1 MMMTE
6 PKPVWL
12 IQKQKRDKIEGYDI
26 CVHEWTDDT
35 YTVHAYNSEETII
48 DHEFT
53 YDEYPTDYEI
63 RLHVEEILEEKFEN
77 PGSMTHVMEW
87 RVSDNV

>member
-1 MMMTE
+1 MLSE
-6 PKPVWL
+6 PKHVWL

-77 PGSMTHVMEW
+77 PGSMTHVMNGEY
-87 RVSDNV
+87 